1 MGSEVEGKRQRKEKR
16 GGKGRRRREGTPDIR
31 IRDSVTEEIQSAFL
45 SSLLPFLLP
54 PSPLLPRDLL
64 LFPEKRRRENTKE
77 PASSLLLP
85 VSLLIREHARTH
97 VCMCCSQG
105 QDAVITV
112 QTIKE
117 EGKTKGEERTF
128 LPPSSS
134 FLSASFPAPLP
145 SSFLRSASADAGI
158 CSRQCE

>member
-117 EGKTKGEERTF
+117 EGKTKGGRGGLFCPLLFLSLCLLPRSATFF
-128 LPPSSS
+128 LPTQCLSRRRDLFPSM
-134 FLSASFPAPLP
+134 
-145 SSFLRSASADAGI
+145 
-158 CSRQCE
+158 